1 MAFTVATFGPIGGQS
16 RKGKTSMWWTYT
28 TTDAIATVN
37 SAGYFT
43 GDSVNML
50 AVRNVIIVVDTNTPT
65 TSLVSVLS
73 NDGTTVDVSDG
84 LAITE
89 TDSD

>member
-1 MAFTVATFGPIGGQS
+1 MAFAASGLSALAYGNGFTLWHY
-16 RKGKTSMWWTYT
+16 TSA
-28 TTDAIATVN
+28 DAIADVN
-37 SAGYFT
+37 TEGYFN
-43 GDSVNML
+43 DASDML
-50 AVRNVIIVVDTNTPT
+50 AVRDVIIVVDTNTPT

-73 NDGTTVDVSDG
+73 NAAGVVDVSNG

>member
-1 MAFTVATFGPIGGQS
+1 MAFAASGLTNLAYGNGFGLWVYS
-16 RKGKTSMWWTYT
+16 SA
-28 TTDAIATVN
+28 DAIATVN
-37 SAGYFT
+37 TEGYFN
-43 GDSVNML
+43 DASDML
-50 AVRNVIIVVDTNTPT
+50 NVRDVIIVIDTNTPT

-73 NDGTTVDVSDG
+73 NASGVVDVSDG

>member
-1 MAFTVATFGPIGGQS
+1 MAYAASGLSMLATANGFS
-16 RKGKTSMWWTYT
+16 LWHYSSA
-28 TTDAIATVN
+28 DAIATVN

-50 AVRNVIIVVDTNTPT
+50 AVRDVIIVVDTNTPT

-73 NDGTTVDVSDG
+73 NNGTTVDVSDG

>member
-1 MAFTVATFGPIGGQS
+1 MAYAASGLSMLATANGFS
-16 RKGKTSMWWTYT
+16 LWHYSSA
-28 TTDAIATVN
+28 DAIASVN

-50 AVRNVIIVVDTNTPT
+50 AVRDVIIVVDTNTPT

>member
-1 MAFTVATFGPIGGQS
+1 MAYAASGLSMLATANGFS
-16 RKGKTSMWWTYT
+16 LWHYCSA
-28 TTDAIATVN
+28 DAIAAVN

-50 AVRNVIIVVDTNTPT
+50 AVRDVIIVVDTNTPT

>member
-1 MAFTVATFGPIGGQS
+1 MAYAASGLSMLATANGFS
-16 RKGKTSMWWTYT
+16 LWHYSSA
-28 TTDAIATVN
+28 DAIAAVN

-50 AVRNVIIVVDTNTPT
+50 AVRDVIIVVDTNTPT

>member
-1 MAFTVATFGPIGGQS
+1 MAYAASGLSLLTTANGFGLWHY
-16 RKGKTSMWWTYT
+16 TSA
-28 TTDAIATVN
+28 DDIATVN
-37 SAGYFT
+37 TEGYFT
-43 GDSVNML
+43 GDAVNML
-50 AVRNVIIVVDTNTPT
+50 NVRDVIIVVDTATPT
-65 TSLVSVLS
+65 TSFVSVLS

>member
-1 MAFTVATFGPIGGQS
+1 MAFAASGLTALAYGNGFTLWHY
-16 RKGKTSMWWTYT
+16 TSA
-28 TTDAIATVN
+28 DAIATVN
-37 SAGYFT
+37 TAGYFN
-43 GDSVNML
+43 DASEMM
-50 AVRNVIIVVDTNTPT
+50 AVRDVIIVVDSNTPT

-73 NDGTTVDVSDG
+73 NASGVVDVSDG

>member
-1 MAFTVATFGPIGGQS
+1 MAYAASGLSMLATANGFS
-16 RKGKTSMWWTYT
+16 LWHYSSA
-28 TTDAIATVN
+28 DAIAAVN
-37 SAGYFT
+37 RAGYFT

-50 AVRNVIIVVDTNTPT
+50 AVRDVIIVVDTNTPT

>member
-1 MAFTVATFGPIGGQS
+1 MAYAASGLSMLATANGFS
-16 RKGKTSMWWTYT
+16 LWHYSSA
-28 TTDAIATVN
+28 DAIASVN

-50 AVRNVIIVVDTNTPT
+50 AVRDVIIVVDTNTPT
-65 TSLVSVLS
+65 TSLVNVLS
-73 NDGTTVDVSDG
+73 NNGTTVDVSDG

-89 TDSD
+89 TDGD